1 MKLAR
6 LKLVAVSMVVVAI
19 AAIAGTIDPRKD
31 DERHREY
38 GEKFKCVAKLVCRNA
53 KTGNEQTASCVIVS
67 PRFVITS
74 AHVVDGCVD
83 CFVLCDDGSKH
94 EIAEIVSHPDFG
106 QKARSEGDLAVG
118 KVEKPFS
125 LDFYPPLH
133 GLKDEPGRVA
143 SIAGY
148 GMNGTFHTGAA
159 DFDGKKRA
167 GSNVIDRAERDLL
180 ICSVGSHR
188 RTELE
193 FLISPG
199 DSGGGL
205 FLGNELAGINSFL
218 MVEGRSPRAK
228 MGEESAHARI
238 SHYKEWIEGVL
249 NDRKK

>member
-1 MKLAR
+1 MI
-6 LKLVAVSMVVVAI
+6 VVAI

-53 KTGNEQTASCVIVS
+53 KTGHEQTASCVIVS
-67 PRFVITS
+67 PKFVITA
-74 AHVVDGCVD
+74 AHAVDGCVD

-106 QKARSEGDLAVG
+106 QKKQAGGDLAVG
-118 KVEKPFS
+118 RVERPFL

-148 GMNGTFHTGAA
+148 GMAGTFRTGAVT
-159 DFDGKKRA
+159 FDGKKRA
-167 GSNVIDRAERDLL
+167 GSNVVDRAERDLL
-180 ICSVGSHR
+180 ICSVDSHR

-193 FLISPG
+193 FLISVG

-205 FLGNELAGINSFL
+205 FLDNELAGINSFL
-218 MVEGRSPRAK
+218 MVAGRSPTAK
-228 MGEESAHARI
+228 AGEESAHTRI

-249 NDRKK
+249 NGRKK